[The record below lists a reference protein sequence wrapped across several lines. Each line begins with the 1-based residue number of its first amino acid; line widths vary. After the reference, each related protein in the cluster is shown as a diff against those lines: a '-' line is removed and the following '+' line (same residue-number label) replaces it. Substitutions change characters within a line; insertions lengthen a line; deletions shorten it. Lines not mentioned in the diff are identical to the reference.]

1 MADTK
6 KWPVFSEKEL
16 VLGNLDSRIGI
27 CTLWTP
33 RNKFADSISG
43 IMNRVAAVGNL
54 FSIYGIAML
63 IRNFLA
69 NPNLRYLIVT
79 GTEQGDSGKVLLNL
93 NSKDEKLL
101 KRVYLDKE
109 HIQRFLEQVKII
121 RVENIDVSRIIKDN
135 LYLDQSLIESTHFC
149 TLLII

>member
-1 MADTK
+1 M
-6 KWPVFSEKEL
+6 
-16 VLGNLDSRIGI
+16 
-27 CTLWTP
+27 
-33 RNKFADSISG
+33 
-43 IMNRVAAVGNL
+43 
-54 FSIYGIAML
+54 
-63 IRNFLA
+63 
-69 NPNLRYLIVT
+69 T